1 MCLTYTTCSISDC
14 GVCAEEPEQ
23 PGHRVPPE
31 AAHRCICV
39 RAAQAHRLA
48 LRPRRTHASMFYLR
62 LGILDS
68 QQITYCSVLI
78 LCVVSA
84 AASGRDPP
92 AAGRVLAVGGQ
103 VLAARS
109 RRQAAHWAR
118 RADHSDRIRARRRT
132 HASSPLS
139 QWYTTLV
146 DYSFCRLRNLLKC

>member
-1 MCLTYTTCSISDC
+1 MCRRAGATRPPCAARSRSPLHMCSS
-14 GVCAEEPEQ
+14 GSSSSPRS
-23 PGHRVPPE
+23 P
-31 AAHRCICV
+31 
-39 RAAQAHRLA
+39 AQAYAR
-48 LRPRRTHASMFYLR
+48 FYVLSTAWDS
-62 LGILDS
+62 LYS
-68 QQITYCSVLI
+68 QQSTYSSVLI

-139 QWYTTLV
+139 KWYTTLV